1 MVKLIYSTIA
11 SLDGYVA
18 DEDGEFGWA
27 APDDEVHAFVNDLE
41 RRVGTHLYGR
51 RMYEVMRYWET
62 DEATRD
68 QHPVELDYAR
78 IWRKAEKIVYS
89 RTLRSVSSARTRI
102 ERDFDAAAIRRE
114 KAQASSDIGGGGPGL
129 AARALEAELVDELR
143 LFVVPIVVGGGKRSL
158 PDHVRLELELLDERR
173 FDSGMVYLHYR
184 VVGGDEAHRT
194 ASRQ

>member
-27 APDDEVHAFVNDLE
+27 APDEQVHAFINELE
-41 RRVGTHLYGR
+41 RGVGTYLYVR

-62 DEATRD
+62 AYATSGPPAVAR
-68 QHPVELDYAR
+68 DYAQ
-78 IWRKAEKIVYS
+78 IWRSADKIVYS

-114 KAQASSDIGGGGPGL
+114 KARAGGDISVGGPGL
-129 AARALEAELVDELR
+129 AARAHEVGLVDELG
-143 LFVVPIVVGGGKRSL
+143 LFVVPILVGGGTRSL

-173 FDSGMVYLHYR
+173 FDSGIVYLHYLIR
-184 VVGGDEAHRT
+184 NAT
-194 ASRQ
+194 SRS